1 MRKKRVREEK
11 KIRENGI
18 VDEEGKQGERRKEN
32 DIKETERN
40 GAENCRKREEKV
52 GNKNEEK
59 GENRTRRISYCRDLE
74 NANGTRG
81 GNVMTC
87 INLKQYPIT

>member
-1 MRKKRVREEK
+1 MKKGSREKE
-11 KIRENGI
+11 
-18 VDEEGKQGERRKEN
+18 GERRKEK
-32 DIKETERN
+32 DVRETERN
-40 GAENCRKREEKV
+40 GTENGRKREEKV
-52 GNKNEEK
+52 GNGYVEE

-87 INLKQYPIT
+87 INLEQYPIT